1 MKRVFVLFLAV
12 LMVASMAACGGEP
25 TETTAAPTTTVPE
38 TTAEPTTVP
47 ETTVPET
54 TVPETTVPET
64 TVPETTAPV
73 EISYPYANPL
83 TGEGRMEAQV
93 NRPFAVVINNIKA
106 ALPHHGVSQADM
118 IYEILAEGGIT
129 RCLAIFTD
137 VSDVEK
143 LGSVRSARTY
153 FIDLAK
159 AYDAI
164 LVHAGGSEYAYE
176 EFSNS
181 GWPHL
186 DGIRGSSKYF
196 YRDQARLNRG
206 VSKEHTLFTSG
217 EKILAAAQDTKY
229 KLTRDSI
236 DYGFKFAED
245 IDLSGDA
252 ASKITLSFT
261 KKRETVMTYNPETGL
276 YEGYQQ
282 GGDYIDG
289 NTGEVMAFK
298 NIIILHARTTS
309 NGYRMFADLVGTGN
323 GYFACNGE
331 MVAIKWSRKS
341 AKAPFVYTLADGTPI
356 ELGIGTTYVGIL
368 PKTSS
373 VEFE

>member
-1 MKRVFVLFLAV
+1 
-12 LMVASMAACGGEP
+12 MAACGSEP
-25 TETTAAPTTTVPE
+25 AETTAPS
-38 TTAEPTTVP
+38 TAAPTTVP

-64 TVPETTAPV
+64 TIPETTVPETTAEP
-73 EISYPYANPL
+73 EIVYPFSNPL
-83 TGEGRMEAQV
+83 TGEGQMTEQL
-93 NRPFAVVINNIKA
+93 NRPYAVVINNIKA

-137 VSDVEK
+137 ISDVEK
-143 LGSVRSARTY
+143 LGSIRSARTY

-164 LVHAGGSEYAYE
+164 LVHAGGSGYAYD
-176 EFSNS
+176 EFSKS

-196 YRDQARLNRG
+196 YRDKARLDKG
-206 VSKEHTLFTSG
+206 VAKEHTLFTSG
-217 EKILAAAQDTKY
+217 EKILTAAKATKY

-245 IDLSGDA
+245 VNISGDA
-252 ASKITLSFT
+252 ATKITLSFT
-261 KKRETVMTYNPETGL
+261 KKRETIMSYNPETGL

-289 NTGEVMAFK
+289 NTGDVMTFK
-298 NIIILHARTTS
+298 NVIVLHARTS
-309 NGYRMFADLVGTGN
+309 SDGYRMFADLVGTGN

-331 MVAIKWSRKS
+331 MVAIKWVRKS
-341 AKAPFVYTLADGTPI
+341 AKHPFVYTLKDGTPI
-356 ELGIGTTYVGIL
+356 ELGVGTTYVGIL
-368 PKTSS
+368 PTSAS
-373 VEFE
+373 VDFE